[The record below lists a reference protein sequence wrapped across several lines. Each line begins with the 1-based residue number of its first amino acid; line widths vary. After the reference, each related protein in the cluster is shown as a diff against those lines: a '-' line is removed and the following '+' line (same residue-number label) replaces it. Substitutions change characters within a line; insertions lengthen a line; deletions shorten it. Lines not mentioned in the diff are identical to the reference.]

1 MAGFLTFLGG
11 LANSLGGVVS
21 NLFTN
26 RSNRTLADNANTLQ
40 AQMFQQANAFNR
52 SERLGAQQFNEAMM
66 DKQMKYETDM
76 WNANNAYNSPVAQAE
91 RLRAAGLN
99 PSNIINGADTAQM
112 VSSPTAATSSP
123 ASSASPPAMAVP
135 SMQSPYD
142 PSALSQTIATL
153 SEARKSQA
161 EVKGM
166 EIDNETRAAKNL
178 AELGKL
184 IADKEAQLSNK
195 SLTDAE
201 RRYKKQ
207 ELKYLRI
214 QYVRAKFASNR
225 DQVVSDQQDQQF
237 NAVMRQMEDQH
248 TLAVLQEN
256 TQNLMN
262 AIAQHRDKREAAQ
275 AQKTLQLLTE
285 QIKTQIETTGYV
297 NMQKLKTELEKNGIG
312 LKNMQEMYRV
322 GQVEAESNYWTKYYN
337 EESNYIGFDNNTWAL
352 TIRALLGP
360 FAGLLSGSLN
370 LGAKLAK

>member
-1 MAGFLTFLGG
+1 MAGWLTFLGG

-76 WNANNAYNSPVAQAE
+76 WNANNAYNSPAAQAE

-112 VSSPTAATSSP
+112 VSSPTAASSSP
-123 ASSASPPAMAVP
+123 ASSASPPSMAVP

-153 SEARKSQA
+153 SAARKSQA

-166 EIDNETRAAKNL
+166 EIDNETRSAKNL
-178 AELGKL
+178 AELDKL
-184 IADKEAQLSNK
+184 IAEKESELSRK
-195 SLTDAE
+195 GLTDAE
-201 RRYKKQ
+201 QRYKKQ

-214 QYVRAKFASNR
+214 QYIRAKFASNR

-248 TLAVLQEN
+248 RLAVLQEN
-256 TQNLMN
+256 TQDLMN
-262 AIAQHRDKREAAQ
+262 TIVQNRDKREAAQ
-275 AQKTLQLLTE
+275 AQKTLELLTE
-285 QIKTQIETTGYV
+285 QIKSQIETTGYIS
-297 NMQKLKTELEKNGIG
+297 MLKLKTELEKNGIG
-312 LKNMQEMYRV
+312 LKNVQEMLRV

-337 EESNYIGFDNNTWAL
+337 EESGYVGFDNNTWSLAV
-352 TIRALLGP
+352 RALLGP
-360 FAGLLSGSLN
+360 FAGLLSGSVSV
-370 LGAKLAK
+370 GAKLAK